1 MSKYVV
7 KKEIFAEKVA
17 ERPLPNSMKAEKETL
32 LKKKQNILFPTTS
45 PTN

>member
-32 LKKKQNILFPTTS
+32 LKKAKHPLPNNKS
-45 PTN
+45 N